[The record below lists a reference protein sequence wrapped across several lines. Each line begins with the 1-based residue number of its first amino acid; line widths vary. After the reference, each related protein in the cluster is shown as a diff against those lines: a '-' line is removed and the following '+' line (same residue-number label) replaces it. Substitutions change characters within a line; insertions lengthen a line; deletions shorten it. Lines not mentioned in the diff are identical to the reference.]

1 MVAPTDEPLDPRRW
15 FAASVAIVSVAI
27 PVLDNTVLNLAVPT
41 ILRDFHTQ
49 LSSLQWV
56 ITGYSLTFA
65 TLLIVGGRLGDIF
78 GHRRMFV
85 FGASI
90 FGVGSFLASIS
101 RSVPTLFVGE
111 ALIEGIG
118 ASMMI
123 PATLSILS
131 TTFKGA
137 ERPKAFAAWGAVAG
151 AAVAFGPIVG
161 GFLTTDYSWRWAFRI
176 NVIVA
181 PIIVVG
187 ALVFMHPDERGS
199 RRPRIDVRG
208 AALIAAGS
216 FSLIFG
222 LSEGTTYGWWN
233 PIKNLT
239 VGNWNAWPA
248 SRAVS
253 VIPFAFVLATVAF
266 TAFVVVERSMERA
279 NRDPLFEFGQLR
291 HLGFRYGLLTT
302 MVLAMGQFGLLFIL
316 PVLLQNGEHL
326 SALRAGEWMLPQGV
340 LIALGAP
347 VGGRLTRRFSITS
360 IVRTGLALESIGLL
374 WVAIAIAPHVS
385 FLALLPGMIVFG
397 LGVGFASSQ
406 LTNVILSDID
416 ADKAGVASGANT
428 TVRQVGIALG
438 IATFASFIGAATR
451 TSGTPAAVA
460 NGARPAMVFAAAVV
474 AFGGSLS
481 FLIPRVTVARNSA
494 PEEVVGALESIDVDP
509 SAIG

>member
-1 MVAPTDEPLDPRRW
+1 MAPTDEPLDPRRW

-27 PVLDNTVLNLAVPT
+27 PVLDNTILNLAVPT
-41 ILRDFHTQ
+41 ILREFHTP

-65 TLLIVGGRLGDIF
+65 TLLIIGGRLGDIF

-85 FGASI
+85 LGAAI
-90 FGVGSFLASIS
+90 FGVGSFVASVS
-101 RSVPTLFVGE
+101 TSVPTLFLGE

-131 TTFKGA
+131 TTFQGA

-151 AAVAFGPIVG
+151 AAVAFGPILG

-187 ALVFMHPDERGS
+187 ALLFMHPDVRTT
-199 RRPRIDVRG
+199 RRPHIDVRG
-208 AALIAAGS
+208 AALIASGS

-222 LSEGTTYGWWN
+222 LSEGTIYGWWT
-233 PIKNLT
+233 PIKDLT
-239 VGNWNAWPA
+239 VGSRHVWPA
-248 SRAVS
+248 TRAVS
-253 VIPFAFVLATVAF
+253 IIPLAFLLSALIF
-266 TAFVVVERSMERA
+266 TAFVLIERAMERGD
-279 NRDPLFEFGQLR
+279 REPLFEFGQLR

-316 PVLLQNGEHL
+316 PILLQTGKHF
-326 SALRAGEWMLPQGV
+326 SAWHAAQWMLPQGI

-347 VGGRLTRRFSITS
+347 IGGRLTRRFSITS
-360 IVRTGLALESIGLL
+360 IVRTGLALEAIGLL
-374 WVAIAIAPHVS
+374 WVALAISPRVS
-385 FLALLPGMIVFG
+385 FLALLPGMIMFG

-416 ADKAGVASGANT
+416 PDKAGVAGGTNA
-428 TVRQVGIALG
+428 TVRQVGLALG
-438 IATFASFIGAATR
+438 IATFASFIDASTR
-451 TSGTPAAVA
+451 SGGTPTAVA
-460 NGARPAMVFAAAVV
+460 NGARPAMLFAAAVV
-474 AFGGSLS
+474 GFGAGLS
-481 FLIPRVTVARNSA
+481 FLIPRVTVARSSI
-494 PEEVVGALESIDVDP
+494 PEETVGALESIDVP
-509 SAIG
+509 SARA

>member
-1 MVAPTDEPLDPRRW
+1 MMAPIDEPLDPRRW

-27 PVLDNTVLNLAVPT
+27 PVLDNTILNLAVPT
-41 ILRDFHTQ
+41 ILREFHTP

-65 TLLIVGGRLGDIF
+65 TLLIIGGRLGDIF

-85 FGASI
+85 LGAAI
-90 FGVGSFLASIS
+90 FGVGSLVASVS
-101 RSVPTLFVGE
+101 TSVPTLFVGE

-131 TTFKGA
+131 TTFQGA

-151 AAVAFGPIVG
+151 AAVAFGPILG

-187 ALVFMHPDERGS
+187 ALLFMHPDERTT
-199 RRPRIDVRG
+199 RRPHIDVRG
-208 AALIAAGS
+208 AALIATGS

-222 LSEGTTYGWWN
+222 LSEGTIYGWWT
-233 PIKNLT
+233 PIKDLT
-239 VGNWNAWPA
+239 VGSRHVWPA
-248 SRAVS
+248 TRAVS
-253 VIPFAFVLATVAF
+253 IIPLAFLLSALIF
-266 TAFVVVERSMERA
+266 TAFVMIERAMERGD
-279 NRDPLFEFGQLR
+279 RDPLFEFGQLR

-316 PVLLQNGEHL
+316 PILLQNGKHF
-326 SALRAGEWMLPQGV
+326 SAWHAAQWMLPQGI

-347 VGGRLTRRFSITS
+347 IGGRLTRRFSITS
-360 IVRTGLALESIGLL
+360 IVRTGLALEAIGLL
-374 WVAIAIAPHVS
+374 WVALAISPRVS
-385 FLALLPGMIVFG
+385 FLALLPGMVVFG

-416 ADKAGVASGANT
+416 PGKAGVAGGTNT
-428 TVRQVGIALG
+428 TVRQVGLALG
-438 IATFASFIGAATR
+438 IATFASFIDASTR
-451 TSGTPAAVA
+451 SEGTPTAVA
-460 NGARPAMVFAAAVV
+460 NGARPAMLFAAAVV
-474 AFGGSLS
+474 GFGAGLS
-481 FLIPRVTVARNSA
+481 FLIPRVTVARNSI
-494 PEEVVGALESIDVDP
+494 PEETVGALESIDVP
-509 SAIG
+509 SGRA